1 MKAPSIIAN
10 RESCLTDLTAT
21 GNACPPA
28 SVPTQT
34 VTFDSILD
42 SLDEGVL
49 ILDRRG
55 VVLKANPSFCRLFT
69 TSAVGMPA
77 SSVVPGS
84 TFREMLDAF
93 LHDFLP
99 EHHSSPAFRIP
110 LEKDIVLS
118 VRITPLKNS
127 DDFFASENAPYAVV
141 VFHNISDLVR
151 LNRRRREFM
160 GEVAHELRT
169 PLTTIIGFA
178 ETILDLPPH
187 HTEDRQ
193 KFTGIILRNARHMA
207 LLVEDMLR
215 LSKLES
221 GTVPLQLTCVRA
233 AFVLEDALDACSPH
247 MEAKELTC
255 DIHIDRAM
263 NIRADAHY
271 ITQVFRNLLE
281 NACRYAPNG
290 SVITV
295 TGEPSPFESMA
306 VFTVADQGPGIPQGK
321 KSVAFNLVL
330 RADERSLTGQEADE
344 EVAAIL
350 QALERDLGKHIVERH
365 GGMIR
370 AEKGP
375 GGMFLFTVPL
385 AQ

>member
-1 MKAPSIIAN
+1 MKAPSIVAN
-10 RESCLTDLTAT
+10 RESCLTDLTAS
-21 GNACPPA
+21 GNERPLTR
-28 SVPTQT
+28 VPMQT
-34 VTFDSILD
+34 VPFDSILD

-77 SSVVPGS
+77 ASVVPGS

-99 EHHSSPAFRIP
+99 DHHASPAFRIA

-118 VRITPLKNS
+118 VRITPLKNN
-127 DDFFASENAPYAVV
+127 DDFFASEAAPYAVV

-193 KFTGIILRNARHMA
+193 KFTGTILRNARHMA

-233 AFVLEDALDACSPH
+233 AFVLEDALDACTPH
-247 MEAKELTC
+247 LEAKDLTC
-255 DIHIDRAM
+255 DIHMDRSM

-281 NACRYAPNG
+281 NACRYAPKG

-306 VFTVADQGPGIPQGK
+306 VFTVADQGPGIPQ
-321 KSVAFNLVL
+321 
-330 RADERSLTGQEADE
+330 DDCERIFERFYRVEKERVSPSSTGLGL
-344 EVAAIL
+344 AIC
-350 QALERDLGKHIVERH
+350 KHIVERH

>member
-1 MKAPSIIAN
+1 MKAPSIVPN
-10 RESCLTDLTAT
+10 RESCFTDLTAADDAQ
-21 GNACPPA
+21 NDA
-28 SVPTQT
+28 SKKQESSAS
-34 VTFDSILD
+34 FDSILD

-49 ILDRRG
+49 ILDKQG
-55 VVLKANPSFCRLFT
+55 VVLKANPSFCQLFT

-77 SSVVPGS
+77 SAVVPGS

-99 EHHSSPAFRIP
+99 TPHASPAFRIT
-110 LEKDIVLS
+110 LEKDVILS
-118 VRITPLKNS
+118 VRITPLKNRDS
-127 DDFFASENAPYAVV
+127 LFTCETAPYAVV

-151 LNRRRREFM
+151 MSRRRREFM

-193 KFTGIILRNARHMA
+193 KFTSTILRNARHMA

-233 AFVLEDALDACSPH
+233 AFVLEDALDACLPH
-247 MEAKELTC
+247 LEAKNLTT
-255 DIHIDRAM
+255 DIHIDRSM

-281 NACRYAPNG
+281 NACRYAPE
-290 SVITV
+290 SSAITI

-306 VFTVADQGPGIPQGK
+306 VFTVSDQGPGIP
-321 KSVAFNLVL
+321 AE
-330 RADERSLTGQEADE
+330 DCERIFERFYRVEKERVSPSSTGLGL
-344 EVAAIL
+344 AIC
-350 QALERDLGKHIVERH
+350 KHIVERH

>member
-1 MKAPSIIAN
+1 MKAPSIVPN
-10 RESCLTDLTAT
+10 RESCFTDLTAADDAQ
-21 GNACPPA
+21 NDA
-28 SVPTQT
+28 SKKQESSAS
-34 VTFDSILD
+34 FDSILD

-49 ILDRRG
+49 ILDKQG
-55 VVLKANPSFCRLFT
+55 VVLKANPSFCQLFT

-77 SSVVPGS
+77 SAVVPGS

-99 EHHSSPAFRIP
+99 TPHASPAFRIT
-110 LEKDIVLS
+110 LEKDVILS
-118 VRITPLKNS
+118 VRITPLKNRDS
-127 DDFFASENAPYAVV
+127 LFTCETAPYAVV

-151 LNRRRREFM
+151 MSRRRREFM

-193 KFTGIILRNARHMA
+193 KFTSTILRNARHMA

-233 AFVLEDALDACSPH
+233 AFVLEDALDACLPH
-247 MEAKELTC
+247 LEAKNLTT
-255 DIHIDRAM
+255 DIHIDRSM

-281 NACRYAPNG
+281 NACRYAPEG
-290 SVITV
+290 SAITI
-295 TGEPSPFESMA
+295 TGEPSPFEAMA
-306 VFTVADQGPGIPQGK
+306 VFTVSDQGPGIP
-321 KSVAFNLVL
+321 AE
-330 RADERSLTGQEADE
+330 DCERIFERFYRVEKERVSPSSTGLGL
-344 EVAAIL
+344 AIC
-350 QALERDLGKHIVERH
+350 KHIVERH

>member
-1 MKAPSIIAN
+1 MKAPSIIPN
-10 RESCLTDLTAT
+10 RESCFTDLTAD
-21 GNACPPA
+21 PPEEA
-28 SVPTQT
+28 PISPTSEHPIPL
-34 VTFDSILD
+34 DSILD

-49 ILDRRG
+49 ILDKKG
-55 VVLKANPSFCRLFT
+55 IVIKANPSFCRLFT

-77 SSVVPGS
+77 SAVVPGA

-99 EHHSSPAFRIP
+99 DHHASPAFRIT
-110 LEKDIVLS
+110 LEKELVLS

-127 DDFFASENAPYAVV
+127 DGLFVSDEAPHAVV

-160 GEVAHELRT
+160 GEIAHELRT

-193 KFTGIILRNARHMA
+193 KFTGTILRNARHMA

-233 AFVLEDALDACSPH
+233 AFVLEDALDACAPH
-247 MEAKELTC
+247 LETKDLTT
-255 DIHIDRAM
+255 DIHIDRSM
-263 NIRADAHY
+263 NIKADAHY

-281 NACRYAPNG
+281 NACRYAPHG
-290 SVITV
+290 SVITI

-306 VFTVADQGPGIPQGK
+306 VFTVSDQGPGIP
-321 KSVAFNLVL
+321 
-330 RADERSLTGQEADE
+330 EADCE
-344 EVAAIL
+344 RIFERFYRVEKERVSPSSTGLGLAIC
-350 QALERDLGKHIVERH
+350 KHIVERH

-375 GGMFLFTVPL
+375 GGMFLFTIPL
-385 AQ
+385 AR

>member
-1 MKAPSIIAN
+1 MKAPSIVPN
-10 RESCLTDLTAT
+10 RESCFTDLTA
-21 GNACPPA
+21 ADDAQSDA
-28 SVPTQT
+28 SKKQETSAS
-34 VTFDSILD
+34 FDSILD

-49 ILDRRG
+49 ILDKQG
-55 VVLKANPSFCRLFT
+55 VVLKANPSFCQLFT

-77 SSVVPGS
+77 SAVVPGS

-99 EHHSSPAFRIP
+99 TPHASPAFRIT
-110 LEKDIVLS
+110 LEKDVILS
-118 VRITPLKNS
+118 VRITPLKS
-127 DDFFASENAPYAVV
+127 RDSLFTCETAPYAVV

-151 LNRRRREFM
+151 MSRRRREFM

-193 KFTGIILRNARHMA
+193 KFTSTILRNARHMA

-233 AFVLEDALDACSPH
+233 AFVLEDALDACLPH
-247 MEAKELTC
+247 LEAKNLTT
-255 DIHIDRAM
+255 DIHIDRSM

-281 NACRYAPNG
+281 NACRYAPEG
-290 SVITV
+290 SAITI

-306 VFTVADQGPGIPQGK
+306 VFTVSDQGPGIP
-321 KSVAFNLVL
+321 AE
-330 RADERSLTGQEADE
+330 DCERIFERFYRVEKERVSPSSTGLGL
-344 EVAAIL
+344 AIC
-350 QALERDLGKHIVERH
+350 KHIVERH

-370 AEKGP
+370 AEQGP

>member
-1 MKAPSIIAN
+1 MKAPSIVPN
-10 RESCLTDLTAT
+10 RESCFTDLTA
-21 GNACPPA
+21 ADEAQSDA
-28 SVPTQT
+28 SKKQESSAP
-34 VTFDSILD
+34 FDDILD

-49 ILDRRG
+49 ILDKQG

-77 SSVVPGS
+77 SAVVPGS

-99 EHHSSPAFRIP
+99 TPHASPAFRIT
-110 LEKDIVLS
+110 LEKDVILS
-118 VRITPLKNS
+118 VRITPLKNRDS
-127 DDFFASENAPYAVV
+127 LFTCDTAPYAVV

-151 LNRRRREFM
+151 MSRRRREFM

-193 KFTGIILRNARHMA
+193 KFTSTILRNARHMA

-233 AFVLEDALDACSPH
+233 AFVLEDALDACLPH
-247 MEAKELTC
+247 LEAKNLTT
-255 DIHIDRAM
+255 DIHIDRSM

-281 NACRYAPNG
+281 NACRYAPAG
-290 SVITV
+290 SAITI

-306 VFTVADQGPGIPQGK
+306 VFTVSDQGPGIP
-321 KSVAFNLVL
+321 AE
-330 RADERSLTGQEADE
+330 DCERIFERFYRVEKERVSPSSTGLGL
-344 EVAAIL
+344 AIC
-350 QALERDLGKHIVERH
+350 KHIVERH

>member
-1 MKAPSIIAN
+1 MKAPSIVPN
-10 RESCLTDLTAT
+10 RESCFTDLTA
-21 GNACPPA
+21 ADDAQSDVSKKQESSA
-28 SVPTQT
+28 S
-34 VTFDSILD
+34 FDSILD

-49 ILDRRG
+49 ILDKQG
-55 VVLKANPSFCRLFT
+55 VVLKANPSFCQLFT

-77 SSVVPGS
+77 SAVVPGS

-99 EHHSSPAFRIP
+99 TPHASPAFRIT
-110 LEKDIVLS
+110 LEKDVILS
-118 VRITPLKNS
+118 VRITPLKNRDS
-127 DDFFASENAPYAVV
+127 LFTCETAPYAVV

-151 LNRRRREFM
+151 MSRRRREFM

-193 KFTGIILRNARHMA
+193 KFTSTILRNARHMA

-233 AFVLEDALDACSPH
+233 AFVLEDALDACLPH
-247 MEAKELTC
+247 LEAKNLTT
-255 DIHIDRAM
+255 DIHIDRSM

-281 NACRYAPNG
+281 NACRYAPAG
-290 SVITV
+290 SAITI

-306 VFTVADQGPGIPQGK
+306 VFTVSDHGPGIP
-321 KSVAFNLVL
+321 AE
-330 RADERSLTGQEADE
+330 DCERIFERFYRVEKERVSPSSTGLGL
-344 EVAAIL
+344 AIC
-350 QALERDLGKHIVERH
+350 KHIVERH

>member
-1 MKAPSIIAN
+1 MKAPSIIPN
-10 RESCLTDLTAT
+10 RESCFTDLTLD
-21 GNACPPA
+21 PPV
-28 SVPTQT
+28 SPQPPLISSTPIPL
-34 VTFDSILD
+34 DSILD

-49 ILDRRG
+49 VLDKQG

-69 TSAVGMPA
+69 TSAVGLPA
-77 SSVVPGS
+77 AAVVPGA

-99 EHHSSPAFRIP
+99 DNHGSPAFRIT
-110 LEKDIVLS
+110 LEKDLVLS
-118 VRITPLKNS
+118 VRITPLK
-127 DDFFASENAPYAVV
+127 DRDLLFASGNAPYAVV

-193 KFTGIILRNARHMA
+193 KFTGTILRNARHMA

-233 AFVLEDALDACSPH
+233 AFVLEDALDACTPH
-247 MEAKELTC
+247 LEAKELVT
-255 DIHIDRAM
+255 DIHIDRSM

-281 NACRYAPNG
+281 NACRYAPPG
-290 SVITV
+290 SVITI

-306 VFTVADQGPGIPQGK
+306 VFTVADQGPGIP
-321 KSVAFNLVL
+321 
-330 RADERSLTGQEADE
+330 EADCE
-344 EVAAIL
+344 RIFERFYRVEKERVSPSSTGLGLAIC
-350 QALERDLGKHIVERH
+350 KHIVERH

>member
-1 MKAPSIIAN
+1 MKAPSIVPN
-10 RESCLTDLTAT
+10 RESCFTDLTAADDAQSDAAKKQEPT
-21 GNACPPA
+21 A
-28 SVPTQT
+28 S
-34 VTFDSILD
+34 FDGILD

-49 ILDRRG
+49 ILDKQG
-55 VVLKANPSFCRLFT
+55 IVLKANPSFCQLFT

-77 SSVVPGS
+77 SAVVPGS

-99 EHHSSPAFRIP
+99 TPHASPAFRIT
-110 LEKDIVLS
+110 LEKDVILS
-118 VRITPLKNS
+118 VRITPLKNRDS
-127 DDFFASENAPYAVV
+127 LFTCETAPYAVV

-151 LNRRRREFM
+151 MSRRRREFM

-193 KFTGIILRNARHMA
+193 KFTSTILRNARHMA

-233 AFVLEDALDACSPH
+233 AFVLEDALDSCLPH
-247 MEAKELTC
+247 LEAKNLTT
-255 DIHIDRAM
+255 DIHIDRSM

-281 NACRYAPNG
+281 NACRYAPEG
-290 SVITV
+290 SAITI

-306 VFTVADQGPGIPQGK
+306 VFTVSDQGPGIP
-321 KSVAFNLVL
+321 AE
-330 RADERSLTGQEADE
+330 DCERIFERFYRVEKERVSPSSTGLGL
-344 EVAAIL
+344 AIC
-350 QALERDLGKHIVERH
+350 KHIVERH

>member
-1 MKAPSIIAN
+1 MKAPSIVPN
-10 RESCLTDLTAT
+10 RESCFTDLTA
-21 GNACPPA
+21 ADDAQSDA
-28 SVPTQT
+28 SNKQESSTS
-34 VTFDSILD
+34 FDSILD

-49 ILDRRG
+49 ILDKQG
-55 VVLKANPSFCRLFT
+55 VVLKANPSFCQLFT

-77 SSVVPGS
+77 SAVVPGS

-99 EHHSSPAFRIP
+99 TPHASPAFRIT
-110 LEKDIVLS
+110 LEKDVILS
-118 VRITPLKNS
+118 VRITPLKNRDS
-127 DDFFASENAPYAVV
+127 LFTCETAPYAVV

-151 LNRRRREFM
+151 MSRRRREFM

-169 PLTTIIGFA
+169 PLTTIMGFA

-193 KFTGIILRNARHMA
+193 KFTSTILRNARHMA

-233 AFVLEDALDACSPH
+233 AFVLEDALDACLPH
-247 MEAKELTC
+247 LEAKNLTT
-255 DIHIDRAM
+255 DIHIDRSM

-281 NACRYAPNG
+281 NACRYAPAG
-290 SVITV
+290 SAITI

-306 VFTVADQGPGIPQGK
+306 VFTVSDQGPGIP
-321 KSVAFNLVL
+321 AE
-330 RADERSLTGQEADE
+330 DCERIFERFYRVEKERVSPSSTGLGL
-344 EVAAIL
+344 AIC
-350 QALERDLGKHIVERH
+350 KHIVERH

>member
-1 MKAPSIIAN
+1 MKAPSIVAN
-10 RESCLTDLTAT
+10 RESCCTDLTADPGKET
-21 GNACPPA
+21 PETPVQEQ
-28 SVPTQT
+28 SLPL
-34 VTFDSILD
+34 DSILD
-42 SLDEGVL
+42 SLDEGVI
-49 ILDRRG
+49 ILDRQG
-55 VVLKANPSFCRLFT
+55 TVLKANPSFCRLFT

-77 SSVVPGS
+77 ATVVPGS

-99 EHHSSPAFRIP
+99 EHHSSPAFRISM
-110 LEKDIVLS
+110 ENDVILS
-118 VRITPLKNS
+118 VRITPLKNN
-127 DDFFASENAPYAVV
+127 DIHFASPSAPYAVV

-193 KFTGIILRNARHMA
+193 KFTGTILRNARHMA
-207 LLVEDMLR
+207 LLVEDMLH
-215 LSKLES
+215 LSRLES
-221 GTVPLQLTCVRA
+221 GTVPLKPTCVRA
-233 AFVLEDALDACSPH
+233 ASVLEDALDTCARH
-247 MEAKELTC
+247 MEAKELTA
-255 DIHIDRAM
+255 DIHIDRSM

-281 NACRYAPNG
+281 NACRYAPRG
-290 SVITV
+290 SVITI

-306 VFTVADQGPGIPQGK
+306 VFTVSDQGPGIPE
-321 KSVAFNLVL
+321 S
-330 RADERSLTGQEADE
+330 DCERIFERFYRVEKERVSPSSTGLGL
-344 EVAAIL
+344 AIC
-350 QALERDLGKHIVERH
+350 KHIVERH

-375 GGMFLFTVPL
+375 GGMFLFTIPL

>member
-1 MKAPSIIAN
+1 MKAPSIVPN
-10 RESCLTDLTAT
+10 RESCFTDLTA
-21 GNACPPA
+21 ADDAQSDA
-28 SVPTQT
+28 SKKQETSAS
-34 VTFDSILD
+34 FDSILD

-49 ILDRRG
+49 ILDKQG
-55 VVLKANPSFCRLFT
+55 VVLKANPSFCQLFT

-77 SSVVPGS
+77 SAVVPGS

-99 EHHSSPAFRIP
+99 TPHASPAFRIT
-110 LEKDIVLS
+110 LEKDVILS
-118 VRITPLKNS
+118 VRITPLKS
-127 DDFFASENAPYAVV
+127 RDSLFTCETAPYAVV

-151 LNRRRREFM
+151 MSRRRREFM

-178 ETILDLPPH
+178 ETRLDLPPH

-193 KFTGIILRNARHMA
+193 KFTSTILRNARHMA

-233 AFVLEDALDACSPH
+233 AFVLEDALDACLPH
-247 MEAKELTC
+247 LEAKNLTT
-255 DIHIDRAM
+255 DIHIDRSM

-281 NACRYAPNG
+281 IACRYAPEG
-290 SVITV
+290 SAITI

-306 VFTVADQGPGIPQGK
+306 VFTVSDQGPGIP
-321 KSVAFNLVL
+321 AE
-330 RADERSLTGQEADE
+330 DCERIFERFYRVEKERVSPSSTGLGL
-344 EVAAIL
+344 AIC
-350 QALERDLGKHIVERH
+350 KHIVERH

>member
-1 MKAPSIIAN
+1 MKAPSIVPN
-10 RESCLTDLTAT
+10 RESCFTDLTA
-21 GNACPPA
+21 ADDAQSDA
-28 SVPTQT
+28 SKKQETSAS
-34 VTFDSILD
+34 FDSILD

-49 ILDRRG
+49 ILDKQG
-55 VVLKANPSFCRLFT
+55 VVLKANPSFCQLFT

-77 SSVVPGS
+77 SAVVPGS

-99 EHHSSPAFRIP
+99 TPHASPAFRIT
-110 LEKDIVLS
+110 LEKDVILS
-118 VRITPLKNS
+118 VRITPLKS
-127 DDFFASENAPYAVV
+127 RDSLFTCETAPYAVV

-151 LNRRRREFM
+151 MSRRRREFM

-193 KFTGIILRNARHMA
+193 KFTSTILRNARHMA

-233 AFVLEDALDACSPH
+233 AFVLEDALDACQPQL
-247 MEAKELTC
+247 EAKNLTT
-255 DIHIDRAM
+255 DIHIDRSM

-281 NACRYAPNG
+281 NACRYAPEG
-290 SVITV
+290 SAITI

-306 VFTVADQGPGIPQGK
+306 VFTVSDQGPGIP
-321 KSVAFNLVL
+321 AE
-330 RADERSLTGQEADE
+330 DCERIFERFYRVEKERVSPSSTGLGL
-344 EVAAIL
+344 AIC
-350 QALERDLGKHIVERH
+350 KHIVERH

>member
-10 RESCLTDLTAT
+10 RESCFTDLTA
-21 GNACPPA
+21 PQPA
-28 SVPTQT
+28 SAGTVPYEEPIQL
-34 VTFDSILD
+34 DSILD

-49 ILDRRG
+49 ILDKQG

-77 SSVVPGS
+77 ASVVPGS

-99 EHHSSPAFRIP
+99 EHHASPAFRIS
-110 LEKDIVLS
+110 LENDLVLS
-118 VRITPLKNS
+118 VRITPLKRDDMLFISNS
-127 DDFFASENAPYAVV
+127 APYAVV

-193 KFTGIILRNARHMA
+193 KFTGTILRNARHMA
-207 LLVEDMLR
+207 LLVGDMLH
-215 LSKLES
+215 LSRLES

-233 AFVLEDALDACSPH
+233 AFVLEDALDACIPH
-247 MEAKELTC
+247 LETKELKT
-255 DIHIDRAM
+255 DIHIDRNM
-263 NIRADAHY
+263 NIRADTHY

-281 NACRYAPNG
+281 NACRYAPPG
-290 SVITV
+290 STITV

-306 VFTVADQGPGIPQGK
+306 VFTVSDQGPGIPE
-321 KSVAFNLVL
+321 V
-330 RADERSLTGQEADE
+330 DCERIFERFYRVEKERLSPSSTGLGL
-344 EVAAIL
+344 AIC
-350 QALERDLGKHIVERH
+350 KHIVERH
-365 GGMIR
+365 GGIIR

>member
-1 MKAPSIIAN
+1 MKAPSIVPN
-10 RESCLTDLTAT
+10 REPCLT
-21 GNACPPA
+21 
-28 SVPTQT
+28 VPTGADDAQSDASKKQESSAS
-34 VTFDSILD
+34 FDSILD

-49 ILDRRG
+49 ILDKQG
-55 VVLKANPSFCRLFT
+55 VVLKANPSFCQLFT

-77 SSVVPGS
+77 SAVVPGS

-99 EHHSSPAFRIP
+99 TPHASPAFRIT
-110 LEKDIVLS
+110 LEKDVILS
-118 VRITPLKNS
+118 VRITPLKNRDS
-127 DDFFASENAPYAVV
+127 LFTCETAPYAVV

-151 LNRRRREFM
+151 MSRRRREFM

-193 KFTGIILRNARHMA
+193 KFTSTILRNARHMA

-233 AFVLEDALDACSPH
+233 AFVLEDALDACLPH
-247 MEAKELTC
+247 LEAKNLTT
-255 DIHIDRAM
+255 DIHIDRSM

-281 NACRYAPNG
+281 NACRYAPEG
-290 SVITV
+290 SAITI

-306 VFTVADQGPGIPQGK
+306 VFTVSDQGPGIP
-321 KSVAFNLVL
+321 AE
-330 RADERSLTGQEADE
+330 DCERIFERFYRVEKERVSPSSTGLGL
-344 EVAAIL
+344 AIC
-350 QALERDLGKHIVERH
+350 KHIVERH

>member
-10 RESCLTDLTAT
+10 RESCFTDLTAAPADNNSRET
-21 GNACPPA
+21 EQAQPPHQA
-28 SVPTQT
+28 S
-34 VTFDSILD
+34 FDSILD

-49 ILDRRG
+49 ILDKQG
-55 VVLKANPSFCRLFT
+55 VVLKANPSFCSLFT

-77 SSVVPGS
+77 SAVVPGS

-99 EHHSSPAFRIP
+99 DPHSSPAFRIT
-110 LEKDIVLS
+110 LDKDIILS
-118 VRITPLKNS
+118 VRITPLKHHDS
-127 DDFFASENAPYAVV
+127 LFISESAPYAVV

-151 LNRRRREFM
+151 MSRRRREFM

-193 KFTGIILRNARHMA
+193 KFTSTILRNARHMA

-221 GTVPLQLTCVRA
+221 GAVPLQLTCVRA
-233 AFVLEDALDACSPH
+233 AFVLEDALDSCSPH
-247 MEAKELTC
+247 LEAKNLTV
-255 DIHIDRAM
+255 DIHMDRGM

-281 NACRYAPNG
+281 NACRYAPEG
-290 SVITV
+290 STITV

-306 VFTVADQGPGIPQGK
+306 VFTVSDQGPGIP
-321 KSVAFNLVL
+321 A
-330 RADERSLTGQEADE
+330 ADCERIFERFYRVEKERVSPSSTGLGL
-344 EVAAIL
+344 AIC
-350 QALERDLGKHIVERH
+350 KHIVERH